1 MAEPS
6 WKQLAQ
12 IPDGVLKQAV
22 LRALAIEVPQA
33 GRSPVFRDR
42 GLYLQ
47 VSGDGGFLFMDSGEP
62 RQESGAAADAPRPH
76 SSRWYP
82 DGSSLLKAIRWPPG
96 TPTGD
101 AIRSWLRQW
110 GWIPASES
118 LQPCPQQQGQTSTV
132 MARSLPSL
140 SNC

>member
-1 MAEPS
+1 MADPS

-12 IPDGVLKQAV
+12 IPDGVLKQVV
-22 LRALAIEVPQA
+22 LRALSIEVPQA

-42 GLYLQ
+42 GVYLQ
-47 VSGDGGFLFMDSGEP
+47 VSGDGGFLFMDSGEA
-62 RQESGAAADAPRPH
+62 RQDSGAAPDAPRPH

-110 GWIPASES
+110 GWSPASEQ
-118 LQPCPQQQGQTSTV
+118 QPSEPQAQTKTV
-132 MARSLPSL
+132 I
-140 SNC
+140 